1 MGLLAAIWN
10 WFRQL
15 LGLVLPFFSKAR
27 DLKGMGSQLRAVLH
41 VVVLVII
48 LVLLA
53 ILHNLLDLGQLIKAP
68 YPLLQK
74 GWLPLLFLLVYVLM
88 WLGWWLWKLLQPEE
102 EASVFP
108 DIDDAWAE
116 AVKALEQGNIDLTEA
131 PLFIVVGKPAAPEE
145 ALFAAAKLNFTVK
158 QSPRRGDAPLHVY
171 ANRDGVYVSCA
182 GACLSGRQSEV
193 LLGSSAGGL
202 PGESALGSGESAL
215 GGGGSEDMFKTVQP
229 GGLMKEM
236 QAVLARAREQGR
248 DPSQLSEDEKR
259 EIRGLVAQEE
269 AQRGGRKTGPRPQI
283 MRNTEEVERC
293 TARLRHLCR
302 LIVRDRRP
310 FCPAN
315 GILFLVPYAGADSE
329 EDANQTAAT
338 IHQDLASIRDV
349 LRVHIPVFAMVC
361 DLERA
366 AGFKEFMERFPE
378 DQKQRRLGQRFPLCP
393 DLPQDKLSPS
403 IDSCVQWIFQ
413 VVFPT
418 WIYKLFRVES
428 PGRDDVNHVVAGNC
442 RLYQLMGQMRDRQK
456 RFGRIVSRAL
466 VLEEGGPPLFGG
478 CYVGATGSDPSTEQ
492 GFVAGTFRRLTENQ
506 NFVSW
511 TDQAL
516 AEESDYKRLT
526 TYGYVG
532 IVVLVIALVGIGYW
546 LWQGRQG

>member
-1 MGLLAAIWN
+1 MGLISAIWE

-15 LGLVLPFFSKAR
+15 LGLVFPFFSKAR
-27 DLKGMGSQLRAVLH
+27 DLKGMGPQIRAVLH
-41 VVVLVII
+41 VVMLVAI
-48 LVLLA
+48 LVGLA
-53 ILHNLLDLGQLIKAP
+53 ILHHLLDLGKLIKAP
-68 YPLLQK
+68 YPLLRDY
-74 GWLPLLFLLVYVLM
+74 WLPLLVLLVYVLM

-108 DIDDAWAE
+108 DIDEAWTE
-116 AVKALEQGNIDLTEA
+116 GVQALEQGNIDLTEA
-131 PLFIVVGKPAAPEE
+131 PLFLVVGKSAAPEE
-145 ALFAAAKLNFTVK
+145 ALFAAAHLNFTVK
-158 QSPRRGDAPLHVY
+158 QSPRRADAPIHVY

-182 GACLSGRQSEV
+182 GASLSGRQTEILYGASSE
-193 LLGSSAGGL
+193 GG
-202 PGESALGSGESAL
+202 GESAYSPSESAMGSG
-215 GGGGSEDMFKTVQP
+215 GNEDMFKTVQP

-248 DPSQLSEDEKR
+248 DPSQLTEEEKR

-269 AQRGGRKTGPRPQI
+269 VQRGGRKTGPRPQI
-283 MRNTEEVERC
+283 MRNAEEVERSS
-293 TARLRHLCR
+293 ARLRYLCR

-315 GILFLVPYAGADSE
+315 GILFLVPFAGSDSE
-329 EDANQTAAT
+329 EDANQTAAAMRN
-338 IHQDLASIRDV
+338 DLGSIRDV
-349 LRVHIPVFAMVC
+349 LRVHVPVFAMIC

-403 IDSCVQWIFQ
+403 IESCVQWIFQ

-428 PGRDDVNHVVAGNC
+428 PGRDEVNHVVAGNC
-442 RLYQLMGQMRDRQK
+442 RLYQLMGQLRDRQK
-456 RFGRIVSRAL
+456 RFGKIVSRSL
-466 VLEEGGPPLFGG
+466 VLEPGGPPLFGG
-478 CYVGATGSDPSTEQ
+478 CYVGATGTDPSTEQ

-516 AEESDYKRLT
+516 AEEADNKRLT
-526 TYGYVG
+526 SIGYVV
-532 IVVLVIALVGIGYW
+532 IVVLVLALIGIGYW
-546 LWQGRQG
+546 LFQGQQG